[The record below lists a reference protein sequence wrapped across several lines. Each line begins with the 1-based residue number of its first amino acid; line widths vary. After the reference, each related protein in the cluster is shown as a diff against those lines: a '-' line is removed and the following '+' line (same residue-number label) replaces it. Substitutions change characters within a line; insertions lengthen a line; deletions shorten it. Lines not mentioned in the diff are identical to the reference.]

1 MSRHNRRFIRPV
13 TRPSDFPGME
23 GEVYI
28 VYKYET
34 NKLESDGPYNDSEIA
49 SVSMRELL
57 AKGICA
63 WIVSY
68 DA

>member
-1 MSRHNRRFIRPV
+1 MK
-13 TRPSDFPGME
+13 

-49 SVSMRELL
+49 SDSMRELL
-57 AKGICA
+57 SKGICA